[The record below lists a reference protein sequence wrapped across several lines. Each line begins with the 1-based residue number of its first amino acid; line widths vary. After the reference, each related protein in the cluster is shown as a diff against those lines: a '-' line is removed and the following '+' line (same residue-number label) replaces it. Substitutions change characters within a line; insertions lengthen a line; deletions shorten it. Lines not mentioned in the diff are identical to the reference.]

1 MIIWEKIL
9 EQFAYIPKEPMI
21 FSSGFFLYLFLGFS
35 LIYCLLKKKDTA
47 RILFVTAFSYYFYYK
62 SSGIYFVLL
71 AIVTLCDF
79 YIAQKIHAIKQEEDD
94 EDGERK
100 AKYLLF
106 LSLLID
112 LGLLAYFKYTNFLDE
127 IICSIISTD
136 PHHWEIFLPVGISFF
151 TFQSMSYTIDVYRGQ
166 LKPLDRVLD
175 YAFYVSFF
183 PQLVAG
189 PIVRATDFIP
199 QIRKPLMVTQEMF
212 GRGVFFI
219 LAGLFK
225 KCIISDYIGANFV
238 DRIFDS
244 PELYNGF
251 ENLFAVYG
259 YCIQIYGDFS
269 GYSDMAIGIALL
281 LGFKFPPNFKAPYK
295 AFSIGDFWRRW
306 HMSLSHWL
314 RDYVYISLGGGRCSK
329 WRQYMNLF
337 ITFFLCGL
345 WHGASFNFVLF
356 GILQGLAVI
365 GEKALL
371 AWQKRPKHWE
381 PTGFQY
387 WLAVFLNMH
396 FVCMCWIVFR
406 SQDFAHMQS
415 MVITIFTNFNIQGI
429 GQWIAEYWPVAS
441 LIILGFVLHYLPTSW
456 NEKTERIITRMPIY
470 CQALCFLIIVWGI
483 VQVKSADVL
492 PFIYFQF

>member
-1 MIIWEKIL
+1 MTD
-9 EQFAYIPKEPMI
+9 
-21 FSSGFFLYLFLGFS
+21 
-35 LIYCLLKKKDTA
+35 LI
-47 RILFVTAFSYYFYYK
+47 R
-62 SSGIYFVLL
+62 
-71 AIVTLCDF
+71 
-79 YIAQKIHAIKQEEDD
+79 
-94 EDGERK
+94 
-100 AKYLLF
+100 
-106 LSLLID
+106 
-112 LGLLAYFKYTNFLDE
+112 
-127 IICSIISTD
+127 
-136 PHHWEIFLPVGISFF
+136 
-151 TFQSMSYTIDVYRGQ
+151 
-166 LKPLDRVLD
+166 
-175 YAFYVSFF
+175 
-183 PQLVAG
+183 
-189 PIVRATDFIP
+189 
-199 QIRKPLMVTQEMF
+199 
-212 GRGVFFI
+212 
-219 LAGLFK
+219 
-225 KCIISDYIGANFV
+225 
-238 DRIFDS
+238 
-244 PELYNGF
+244 F

-306 HMSLSHWL
+306 HMSLSNWL
-314 RDYVYISLGGGRCSK
+314 RDYVYISLGGGRCAK

-345 WHGASFNFVLF
+345 WHGAAFNFVLF

-371 AWQKRPKHWE
+371 AWQKRPKHWQ

-387 WLAVFLNMH
+387 WLAVFLNMQ

-470 CQALCFLIIVWGI
+470 CQALCFLVIVWGI